1 MTTPL
6 HNELESALVRLRD
19 QQAEL
24 TAATKAIADAET
36 TSLSTDRLIEAT
48 VDGRGRLTGL
58 RITGRRFRDLP
69 AAELAARI
77 TETVRAA
84 QEEQE
89 NRTMAALARFAPP
102 GVDLAAMFD
111 GSASTDDLLA
121 AAGASLADGIGGG
134 LLGFTDTPRVGGW

>member
-1 MTTPL
+1 MTAPL
-6 HNELESALVRLRD
+6 HNELESALVRLRE
-19 QQAEL
+19 QQGEL
-24 TAATKAIADAET
+24 SAATMAIADAET
-36 TSLSTDRLIEAT
+36 TSLSKDRLVEAT

-58 RITGRRFRDLP
+58 KLTGRRFRDLP

-89 NRTMAALARFAPP
+89 SRTVAALARFAPP
-102 GVDLAAMFD
+102 GLDLAAMFD
-111 GSASTDDLLA
+111 GSADDLLA

-134 LLGFTDTPRVGGW
+134 LLGGAGTARGGAS